1 MRDGARRVE
10 SAGGKNAPDVL
21 DSCISARIRRIMIR
35 WFARNDIAANFLLLG
50 ILILGAYSVMERI
63 PLEVQPAWKF
73 KQVNIDVP
81 YRGGTPEDVEKAVV
95 IPIESALEGLS
106 GVESIQSDALGGF
119 GRIRVYAHETTDV
132 KELLDEVKTRV
143 DRITT
148 FPDEIE
154 PPRIAVPDSNQWFD
168 VVKVVVAGEMDENDL
183 LAAARQVRDD
193 LTNMKGISQAAVL
206 GNSPMEISIEADP
219 MRLRDFGLTFTDLS
233 AAIQKSSLDLP
244 AGQIRTDEGSLMIR
258 SKGQAY
264 DRTDFENIVITNR
277 NGSETKLGTVARVR
291 DGFEESRKILRF
303 NGTPCLM
310 VEILRLNDES
320 ALDIA
325 KLARDY
331 AATASERF
339 PEGISLH
346 IWDDSSVELEGRLG
360 TMLNNLLQ
368 GCLLVLIC
376 LGLFLRPSIAFWV
389 TLGIPVSFAGGFIL
403 MPFFGLTINVMSLFG
418 FIIVIGLIVDD
429 AIVTAENVYQKMR
442 DGEPTLDA
450 VTQGTKEV
458 AVPVT
463 FGMLTTIVAF
473 IPLMFFDGFYG
484 TFTRQI
490 PPIVGAVLLF
500 SLIESK
506 FCLPCHLKYV
516 RVNRT
521 KMGPIAR
528 FQKRI
533 ADGLESF
540 VFRVY
545 EPALRFLT
553 RHRYTT
559 LMVFFALGMGALGYF
574 KSGRLG
580 FVNMPS
586 IDRNR
591 IIAQVQMPRDTP
603 VEKTDR
609 RVDQVAS
616 KLEQLRQEFI
626 DPGTGKT
633 LIGDALTSS
642 GGWGGSPQVD
652 ERMGFVTVAVT
663 DPGQRSEPGPRNS
676 EISKRW
682 TELVGEIPDAQ
693 SFWISGD
700 RGGGF
705 RGGGRQD
712 MEYISIEV
720 RGNAGRSR
728 ELVVREM
735 EQMLESYT
743 GISESWNNAIGS
755 RDELLIT
762 IRPEGEALGLTQRD
776 VGRQVRAAFFGEQ
789 AQRFQRDR
797 DNIRVMVRMPLEQRQ
812 SLETL
817 NLLRIRTPS
826 GGEAPFH
833 SVASAS
839 FTRGRSYIA
848 RVDGAQTVTI
858 SAKPVDEGVDMVAIA
873 KDLAPK
879 FDRLLNEHPGLSW
892 RYVGYVAEHE
902 QTRKRSVMGG
912 LLLFLGLYALLAIP
926 FRSLYQ
932 PIFVMLAIPFGI
944 IGALIGHIVMDITP
958 SYLSVFGLL
967 ALAGVVINDSLVMV
981 DFINRKVRAG
991 EDVFESVIHSGTRR
1005 FRPIILTSLTT
1016 FAGLVPLLLDRSL
1029 QAQFLIP
1036 MAASLAFGILFA
1048 TTITLFLIPSAYVVA
1063 EDIRGLWRKSR
1074 QGNSADCQE
1083 N

>member
-1 MRDGARRVE
+1 MDGT
-10 SAGGKNAPDVL
+10 
-21 DSCISARIRRIMIR
+21 MIR

-63 PLEVQPAWKF
+63 PLEVQPAWRF
-73 KQVNIDVP
+73 KQVNIEVP
-81 YRGGTPEDVEKAVV
+81 YRGGSPEDVEKAVV

-106 GVESIQSDALGGF
+106 GVESIQSDALNGL
-119 GRIRVYAHETTDV
+119 GRIRVFAHETTDV
-132 KELLDEVKTRV
+132 RDLMDEVKTRV
-143 DRITT
+143 GRITT
-148 FPDEIE
+148 FPQEIE

-168 VVKVVVAGEMDENDL
+168 VVKVVVAGEMDEADL

-193 LTNMKGISQAAVL
+193 LTNMDGISQAAVL
-206 GNSPMEISIEADP
+206 GTSPMEIAIEADP
-219 MRLRDFGLTFTDLS
+219 MMLRDFGLTFADLS
-233 AAIQKSSLDLP
+233 AAIQRSSLDQP

-264 DRTDFENIVITNR
+264 DRADFENIVITNR
-277 NGSETKLGTVARVR
+277 NGSEVKLGTVATVR

-325 KLARDY
+325 KMAREY
-331 AATASERF
+331 VARASERF

-360 TMLNNLLQ
+360 TMLSNLLQ

-376 LGLFLRPSIAFWV
+376 LGLFMRPSIAFWV
-389 TLGIPVSFAGGFIL
+389 TLGIPVAFAGGFIV

-429 AIVTAENVYQKMR
+429 AIVTSENVYQKMR
-442 DGEPTLDA
+442 SGEPTLDA
-450 VTQGTKEV
+450 VTDGTKEV

-463 FGMLTTIVAF
+463 FGMLTTVVAF
-473 IPLMFFDGFYG
+473 VPLMFFDGFYG
-484 TFTRQI
+484 SFTRQV
-490 PPIVGAVLLF
+490 PPIVAAVLVF

-506 FCLPCHLKYV
+506 FCLPSHLKHV

-521 KMGPIAR
+521 QMGALAR
-528 FQKRI
+528 LQKRI
-533 ADGLESF
+533 ADSLETF

-545 EPALRFLT
+545 EPVLRVLT

-559 LMVFFALGMGALGYF
+559 LMVFFAIGMAALGYF
-574 KSGRLG
+574 SSGRLG

-603 VEKTDR
+603 VEKTDAHVR
-609 RVDQVAS
+609 RIAAKVD
-616 KLEQLRQEFI
+616 ELRREFI
-626 DPGTGKT
+626 DPGTGES
-633 LIGDALTSS
+633 LIGEVLTSS
-642 GGWGGSPQVD
+642 GGWGGNPMVD
-652 ERMGFVTVAVT
+652 ERMGFVTIAVT

-682 TELVGEIPDAQ
+682 TELVGEIPEAQ
-693 SFWISGD
+693 SFWVSGD

-705 RGGGRQD
+705 RGGGNRQD

-720 RGNAGRSR
+720 RGKAGRSR
-728 ELVVREM
+728 EAVVRAM
-735 EQMLESYT
+735 EEMLESYE

-797 DNIRVMVRMPLEQRQ
+797 DNIRVMVRMPLEQRH

-817 NLLRIRTPS
+817 NHLRIRTPA

-833 SVASAS
+833 TVASAS
-839 FTRGRSYIA
+839 LSRGRSYIA

-858 SAKPVDEGVDMVAIA
+858 SAKPVDESVDMVAIA

-879 FDRLLNEHPGLSW
+879 FDRLLNEHAGLSW

-902 QTRKRSVMGG
+902 ETRQRSVLCGI
-912 LLLFLGLYALLAIP
+912 LLFLALYALLAIP

-932 PIFVMLAIPFGI
+932 PLFVMLAIPFGI
-944 IGALIGHIVMDITP
+944 VGALIGHVVMDITP
-958 SYLSVFGLL
+958 SYLSIFGLL

-981 DFINRKVRAG
+981 DFINRKVREEG
-991 EDVFESVIHSGTRR
+991 GDLFESVIHSGTRR

-1016 FAGLVPLLLDRSL
+1016 FAGLVPLLMDRSL

-1048 TTITLFLIPSAYVVA
+1048 TTISLFLIPSAYMAA
-1063 EDIRGLWRKSR
+1063 EDIRHSFRRSRRNKS
-1074 QGNSADCQE
+1074 GDCQE